1 MPYTYNGWKNK
12 PTWLVNVWLGDYLQE
27 SLQESDIRDVYDA
40 SKYLKSMVEDMTQ
53 GDTATVEG
61 GFVTDLL
68 TYVMAEIDY
77 YELALVYIRDM
88 EEQESE

>member
-1 MPYTYNGWKNK
+1 MTTYNGWKNK
-12 PTWLVNVWLGDYLQE
+12 PTWIVNVWLGDYLQE

-40 SKYLKSMVEDMTQ
+40 SGYLRDIVEEITQ

-88 EEQESE
+88 DE